1 MAIMIT
7 GGTGFIGVHLAR
19 LLLQA
24 REEVVLFDAHPD
36 RQAMR
41 DTLPRVRA
49 QVRVVHGDVT
59 ALPDLLHAV
68 KAYGIERIVHLA
80 YIVGPENEQ
89 NPPRAMQINCVGTNN
104 VFEVARLEGLR
115 RIVWASSIAV
125 YGPPSYYG
133 KEALDEGDPPHPT
146 RVYGACKLFNEHLAE
161 HYFNEFEVE
170 HIGLRPSVVYGPGR
184 LRGSAQFMQ
193 EWIETAATGGQVT
206 IPAGDGCDSWS
217 YVDDVAQ
224 AFFLAV
230 QAETTPS
237 RRIFNIGGDF
247 RSRREVGA
255 LLKHLVPAAQIT
267 IGSEPMADGG
277 YRSTRHLNQRLTE
290 ALGFQLQ
297 WPLERGVK
305 ATVNWVRAR
314 AGLEPVD

>member
-1 MAIMIT
+1 MTIMIT
-7 GGTGFIGVHLAR
+7 GGTGFIGIHLAR

-36 RQAMR
+36 RQAIQGI
-41 DTLPRVRA
+41 LP
-49 QVRVVHGDVT
+49 QVRVVRGDVT
-59 ALPDLLHAV
+59 ALQDLLHAV
-68 KAYGIERIVHLA
+68 KAYGVERIVHLA

-89 NPPRAMQINCVGTNN
+89 NPSRAIQINCIGTNH

-115 RIVWASSIAV
+115 RVVWASSIAV

-133 KEALDEGDPPHPT
+133 KEALEEDDPPHPT
-146 RVYGACKLFNEHLAE
+146 RVYGACKLLNEHLAE
-161 HYFNEFEVE
+161 HYFHEFEIG

-193 EWIETAATGGQVT
+193 EWIETAAVGGQIT
-206 IPAGDGCDSWS
+206 IPAGDECDTWS
-217 YVDDVAQ
+217 YVGDVAQ

-230 QAETTPS
+230 QADTPPS
-237 RRIFNIGGDF
+237 QRIFNIGGDF
-247 RSRREVGA
+247 RSRRELGA
-255 LLKHLVPAAQIT
+255 LLERLVPEACIT
-267 IGSEPMADGG
+267 IGSEARAGSG
-277 YRSTRHLNQRLTE
+277 YRSTKYLNQRLAD
-290 ALGFQLQ
+290 ALGFRLQ

-314 AGLEPVD
+314 AGLKPVD